1 MAKSKVIKVNKRDKA
16 EESEKPEKKKKKE
29 NVVGTESKLGLAYTS
44 MLDDIERKL
53 GTTGGDMSN
62 QRLSTGMLTVDLI
75 MGGGLV
81 PGMTTIAGMEASGK
95 STLMMSALRSAVA
108 SSIPIIHYLDAE
120 GSVDPR
126 YTTSILRVKSL
137 TEVFGEGDEKGW
149 KVLPKAFY
157 SSDNIIEGCY
167 DRIAR
172 ILNRLP
178 DKIYK
183 QNNKQWYLV
192 VENSNKAQVE
202 LSKTFGP
209 ADKKYSK
216 GGFTW
221 YPTDNPHPQ
230 AVFFIDSYPLLL
242 PGAVDE
248 NEKTSNG
255 LALQAR
261 SYSQQLPRVVGK
273 LRSKRAIIFG
283 VNQIR
288 KAPMV
293 MFGPSEY
300 EPCGEALKFNS
311 SVRHWIGSRAVPN
324 EWRSDAKNS
333 KISIEPSVEGKGE
346 DQYAYKH
353 VANKKNKT
361 YTPFLEC
368 WTRVWIK
375 DGKGKGR
382 GLDPVFDT
390 AQFLFNV
397 GLAKRGRKNLIEFTK
412 MPEKLHPLNGMAL
425 EWLDFKTL
433 ILTEEFKS
441 KELSEKAAKIYKK
454 CKLDKPFNIRKFCF
468 GIVKDGTAST
478 LMNDKL
484 AQTSKKDDDEDDE

>member
-1 MAKSKVIKVNKRDKA
+1 MPKIIKVNKRDKA
-16 EESEKPEKKKKKE
+16 EKSEKKDI
-29 NVVGTESKLGLAYTS
+29 VVTESKLEMAYTS

-53 GTTGGDMSN
+53 GNTTGDMSN
-62 QRLSTGMLTVDLI
+62 ERLSTGMLTVDLI

-81 PGMTTIAGMEASGK
+81 PGMTTIAGIEQSGK

-108 SSIPIIHYLDAE
+108 SKIPVIHYLDAE
-120 GSVDPR
+120 NSVDPR

-149 KVLPKAFY
+149 KILPKAFY

-172 ILNRLP
+172 VLNRLP

-183 QNNKQWYLV
+183 QTNKQWYLV
-192 VENSNKAQVE
+192 VENSNKEQVT
-202 LSKTFGP
+202 LSKNFGTP
-209 ADKKYSK
+209 DKKYSK
-216 GGFTW
+216 GGYTW

-273 LRSKRAIIFG
+273 LRAKRAVIFG

-293 MFGPSEY
+293 MFGSPEY

-311 SVRHWIGSRAVPN
+311 SVRHWIGSRAVPL
-324 EWRSDAKNS
+324 EWRSEPKNS
-333 KISIEPSVEGKGE
+333 KISEELSVEGRGV
-346 DQYAYKH
+346 DQYAYKY
-353 VANKKNKT
+353 VSNKKNKT

-375 DGKGKGR
+375 DSKGKGR

-397 GLAKRGRKNLIEFTK
+397 GLAKRGRKNVMEFTK
-412 MPEKLHPLNGMAL
+412 TKEKLHPLNGMVL
-425 EWLDFKTL
+425 DWLDFKTL
-433 ILTEEFKS
+433 VLAEEYKD
-441 KELSEKAAKIYKK
+441 KELVEKAAKIYKK
-454 CKLDKPFNIRKFCF
+454 CKLDKPFSIRKFCF
-468 GIVKDGTAST
+468 KILKDGTAST

-484 AQTSKKDDDEDDE
+484 AQTSKKDDEDDE